1 MKEAAALSALI
12 IWVNS
17 NAGMACQFNIGIQV
31 NTDIWTFVGFA
42 VIGGFPGSWAGSEKM
57 NNQSLRYLLS
67 FVLVLASVKLVFT

>member
-42 VIGGFPGSWAGSEKM
+42 VIGGFPGS
-57 NNQSLRYLLS
+57 
-67 FVLVLASVKLVFT
+67 